1 MRSDS
6 MPQTQIQTP
15 QDEFE
20 HDEFHSSLEVDDT
33 TGWRVYVVP
42 ALAALFVIG
51 ALLIMIFYGA

>member
-6 MPQTQIQTP
+6 MPQAQAQAP

-33 TGWRVYVVP
+33 TGWRVYIVP
-42 ALAALFVIG
+42 ALAGLFVIG
-51 ALLIMIFYGA
+51 ALLITIFYGV